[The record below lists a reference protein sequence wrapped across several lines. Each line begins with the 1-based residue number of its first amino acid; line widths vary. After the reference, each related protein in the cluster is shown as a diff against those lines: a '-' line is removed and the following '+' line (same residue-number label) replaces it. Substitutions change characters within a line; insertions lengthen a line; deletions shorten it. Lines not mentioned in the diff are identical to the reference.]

1 MSDLISVATQPY
13 TTWFTQPESTAPTK
27 IKPYPLPTQLTDQV
41 AKDGNGRLFLR
52 QQPALTLCTA
62 ASCLVQPQVGDLVS
76 AVIHQQQV
84 FVTAI
89 LQRQQAETPLVL
101 NSGEVPMYFQAPAM
115 EIHSTDRIAIHTRRF
130 SLFTHT
136 SMWVAKTL
144 HQVADALF
152 TRAKHAHRQV
162 ENTDE
167 VHAKHI
173 SQQAEQSLIINSRI
187 GSLNASAVLKIDG
200 GQIHMG

>member
-1 MSDLISVATQPY
+1 MSDLISVAAPPR
-13 TTWFTQPESTAPTK
+13 TTWFAQPESALSTNNK
-27 IKPYPLPTQLTDQV
+27 SRRLPALLTDQI
-41 AKDGNGRLFLR
+41 AKDANGRLFLR

-62 ASCLVQPQVGDLVS
+62 TSCLVQPQVGDLVS
-76 AVIHQQQV
+76 AAIHQRQV

-89 LQRQQAETPLVL
+89 LQRQQAEAPLVL
-101 NSGEVPMYFQAPAM
+101 NSGEVPMHFQTPAL
-115 EIHSTDRIAIHTRRF
+115 EIHSTDRIAIHTRQF
-130 SLFTHT
+130 SLFTKT
-136 SMWVAKTL
+136 SVWVAKTL

-152 TRAKHAHRQV
+152 IRAKHAHRQV

-167 VHAKHI
+167 VQARHI